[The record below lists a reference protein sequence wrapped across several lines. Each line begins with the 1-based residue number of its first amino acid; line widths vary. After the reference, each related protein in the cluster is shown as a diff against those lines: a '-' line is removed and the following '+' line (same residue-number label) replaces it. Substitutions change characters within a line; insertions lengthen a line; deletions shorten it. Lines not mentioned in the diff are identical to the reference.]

1 MYSWGWFTGHSL
13 GQIWL
18 MQYPA
23 GVALSN
29 INLLDVIIELFNFF
43 MLAHSTVLP
52 THHKVTFRN
61 IYLQL
66 IFTYFHSIQKLLQ
79 SLELHK
85 YLHSSFFLT
94 RFIIAFYFTKKIV
107 IMKLFH
113 CWRESQS
120 GKLHIF
126 VLFFIFRICKS
137 SFDSCNFIFFIIGL
151 L

>member
-1 MYSWGWFTGHSL
+1 MYSWEWFTGHSL

-94 RFIIAFYFTKKIV
+94 RFIIAFYFTKKNCYYETLPLLERITV
-107 IMKLFH
+107 RKIAYF
-113 CWRESQS
+113 
-120 GKLHIF
+120 F
-126 VLFFIFRICKS
+126 LFFIFRICKS